1 MRKPERLHEYKGA
14 LMDSGRWAKFR
25 PRKDDI
31 FVCTSY
37 KAGTTWTQT
46 ICALL
51 IFQQPE
57 LPGRL
62 SDLSPWIE
70 LLTKP
75 IEEVLATY
83 EAQTH
88 RRFVKTHTPLDGIPF
103 FEDATYLFCGRDPRD
118 VFMSMRNHI
127 DNVDWDRLRE
137 LQERMGLEPPD
148 LEAQRRM
155 PTDLNALFHIWLSY
169 ASFDWEQD
177 GFPFWSHFSHVRSFW
192 EYRHL
197 PNLHFLHYD
206 DLKVDLEGQMR
217 RVARILAMDC
227 EASAMAG
234 DVSAVS
240 GGRGPAFAL
249 CGASSPSSRWG

>member
-1 MRKPERLHEYKGA
+1 MRKPERLHEYKSL
-14 LMDSGRWAKFR
+14 LMDTGRWADFK

-83 EAQTH
+83 EAQ
-88 RRFVKTHTPLDGIPF
+88 
-103 FEDATYLFCGRDPRD
+103 
-118 VFMSMRNHI
+118 
-127 DNVDWDRLRE
+127 
-137 LQERMGLEPPD
+137 
-148 LEAQRRM
+148 RRM

-169 ASFDWEQD
+169 ASFDWEQYW
-177 GFPFWSHFSHVRSFW
+177 FPFWSHFSIVRSFW
-192 EYRHL
+192 E
-197 PNLHFLHYD
+197 
-206 DLKVDLEGQMR
+206 
-217 RVARILAMDC
+217 
-227 EASAMAG
+227 
-234 DVSAVS
+234 
-240 GGRGPAFAL
+240 
-249 CGASSPSSRWG
+249 